1 MQIKGLHHGKQP
13 QNYISIY
20 MKNRMDIINDAV
32 KIQMGKQPVG
42 KNIVFKTFHFIQ
54 LIVYRQVGN
63 RITVL
68 DNFIASI
75 YIKKPHG

>member
-1 MQIKGLHHGKQP
+1 
-13 QNYISIY
+13 

-32 KIQMGKQPVG
+32 KSKRVNTGG
-42 KNIVFKTFHFIQ
+42 KNIVFRHFIYPV
-54 LIVYRQVGN
+54 IVYRQVGN

-75 YIKKPHG
+75 YICALNSQVCEVQVCGLHC

>member
-20 MKNRMDIINDAV
+20 MKNRMDMINDAV
-32 KIQMGKQPVG
+32 KSKRVNTGG
-42 KNIVFKTFHFIQ
+42 KNIVFRHFIYPV
-54 LIVYRQVGN
+54 IVYRQVGN